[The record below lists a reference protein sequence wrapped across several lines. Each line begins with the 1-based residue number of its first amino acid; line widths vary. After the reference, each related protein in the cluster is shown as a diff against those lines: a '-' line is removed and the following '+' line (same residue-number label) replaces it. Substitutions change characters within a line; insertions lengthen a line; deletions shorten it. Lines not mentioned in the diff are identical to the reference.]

1 MRVVSAE
8 SEITQRALEVE
19 RQRYQEL
26 FEEAPDGYLVT
37 DPQGTI
43 QSANCA
49 AATLLNVSQKFL
61 GQPSPLS
68 LSQSVWTC
76 NLI

>member
-1 MRVVSAE
+1 LSQQNQE
-8 SEITQRALEVE
+8 LEITQRALEVE

-61 GQPSPLS
+61 VGQPNHLCP
-68 LSQSVWTC
+68 
-76 NLI
+76 